1 MSKGRSARFAREG
14 DSMSSKLP
22 CLSVA
27 IVARD
32 AADLLA
38 ETLKSIRAVADEI
51 VVLDTG
57 STDAT
62 RTVAEEFEVVLQT
75 RPWDND
81 FAAARNECWS
91 HVRGQWVL
99 WLDAGET
106 LSPEDAAALQ
116 EFVAGPAHH
125 ATAYMLL
132 VTTPAGEG
140 DISGEQVGRI
150 RLVPNHP
157 DLQFAGRVRESLT
170 ASLEEHGIAVE
181 GLPYRIRR
189 GAAEND
195 EARRRAR
202 AQRNLQLASLQTSET
217 GPQPHLANCLAEAHQ
232 TLGDARQA
240 EALYRGALGAASQA
254 ADRLEAYY
262 GLLVAVESRE
272 GGRMEQISL
281 CLEALDE
288 FPLDAHLLCAMG
300 GYLQTQGHT
309 DLAIR
314 ALDTAWRHGQVHPE
328 VWHLSD
334 IREIAAVSLSR
345 CQEAVGQINEAR
357 WTVEDALTEY
367 PAAPRLRRR
376 REELNTLAARPAAR
390 RSAS

>member
-1 MSKGRSARFAREG
+1 MA
-14 DSMSSKLP
+14 SKLP

-27 IVARD
+27 LVVRD

-38 ETLKSIRAVADEI
+38 ETLKSIREAADEI

-62 RTVAEEFEVVLQT
+62 REIAEEFEVVLRT
-75 RPWDND
+75 RPWDHD
-81 FAAARNECWS
+81 FSAARNECWS

-106 LSPEDAAALQ
+106 LSPEDAAALK
-116 EFVAGPAHH
+116 EFVTGSAHH

-157 DLQFAGRVRESLT
+157 DLQFAGRVRESLS
-170 ASLEEHGIAVE
+170 ASLEERGFPVE

-189 GAAEND
+189 GPAEHD
-195 EARRRAR
+195 EQRRLAR
-202 AQRNLQLASLQTSET
+202 AERNLHLAGLQVRET
-217 GPQPHLANCLAEAHQ
+217 GEQPHLLNCMAEAHQ

-240 EALYRGALGAASQA
+240 EALYRGVLAGAASD

-262 GLLVAVESRE
+262 GLLVALEAL
-272 GGRMEQISL
+272 GKGRPAQISL

-314 ALDTAWRHGQVHPE
+314 ALDTAWRYGQVHPE

-345 CQEAVGQINEAR
+345 CHEAIGQIQEARQALQEAL
-357 WTVEDALTEY
+357 AEY
-367 PAAPRLRRR
+367 PTSHRLSRRQ
-376 REELNTLAARPAAR
+376 EELATAG
-390 RSAS
+390 RSAKRRQAS